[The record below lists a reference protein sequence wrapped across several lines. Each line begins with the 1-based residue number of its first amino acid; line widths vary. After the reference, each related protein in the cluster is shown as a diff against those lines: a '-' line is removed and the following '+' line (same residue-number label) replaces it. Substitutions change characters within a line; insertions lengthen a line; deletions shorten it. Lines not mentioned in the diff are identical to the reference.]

1 MERQEMRR
9 HRRLRVMVVSVCVG
23 LGAAYGA
30 NGRTALDLAAAA
42 QQSAPSAAPNPATRP
57 VGTIK
62 TISGKT
68 IVLTTDAGNEVT
80 IQVQDDA
87 RLLRI
92 EPGEKDLKNAA
103 PLQLTDLQTG
113 DRILVRG
120 KFADDG
126 KSLLAASVIAMKSAD
141 IAAKQTHERA
151 EWQMHGVGGLV
162 KEIDATGGTIKIST
176 NAQGSAK
183 EVIVKISKQTILR
196 RYAPNSVK
204 FDDAKPA
211 AIDQIKVGDQLRARG
226 TRNADG
232 TEFSADEAVS
242 GTFRNIAGTVS
253 AIDAATGTLTV
264 MDLVTKKP
272 VIVKVTSDSQ
282 LRKLQ
287 PAMAQ
292 MIAMRLKGAPADA
305 AGATGAPGAA
315 ASATTPK
322 PTDAAPGGQAGG
334 QSGQSGAPGG
344 AGRAPGAAG
353 GARGGDMQQM
363 ISRLPATMLTDL
375 QKGDAV
381 MIVTTEGT
389 QESGVTA
396 ITLLAGVEP
405 LLQASGASSILT
417 PWTMSGAPGGDAAP

>member
-1 MERQEMRR
+1 MERQEKGR
-9 HRRLRVMVVSVCVG
+9 HWRLRLMVVSVCVG
-23 LGAAYGA
+23 LGAASGA
-30 NGRTALDLAAAA
+30 NARIALDLAEAAH
-42 QQSAPSAAPNPATRP
+42 QSAPAAAPNPATRP

-68 IVLTTDAGNEVT
+68 IVLTTDAGTEVT

-176 NAQGSAK
+176 NAQGAAK
-183 EVIVKISKQTILR
+183 DVTVQISKQTILR

-211 AIDQIKVGDQLRARG
+211 GIDQVKVGDQLRARG

-253 AIDAATGTLTV
+253 TIDAAAGTVTV

-292 MIAMRLKGAPADA
+292 MIAQRLKGTPADA
-305 AGATGAPGAA
+305 AGAAGAPGATA
-315 ASATTPK
+315 PAPTPK
-322 PTDAAPGGQAGG
+322 PADAAPGGQAGG
-334 QSGQSGAPGG
+334 QSGQPGAPGG
-344 AGRAPGAAG
+344 AGRPGAAG
-353 GARGGDMQQM
+353 GARSGDMQQM
-363 ISRLPATMLTDL
+363 ISRLPPTTLTDL